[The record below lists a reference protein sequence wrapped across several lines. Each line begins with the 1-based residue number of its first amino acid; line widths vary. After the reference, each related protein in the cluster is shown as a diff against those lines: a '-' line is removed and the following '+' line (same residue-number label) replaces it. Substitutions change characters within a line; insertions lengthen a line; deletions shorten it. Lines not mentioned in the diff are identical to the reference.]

1 MFFSLLPATVLAIY
15 FFWVKLPLAALCC
28 MVFLV
33 FVVERL
39 IHTYYVFT
47 DEGCLFIHQ
56 GRFSKVSRHSLSDIE
71 KVDIVRPSSLSF
83 LKNKDTV
90 MLTFC
95 DGSIKFITPFPAEE
109 FCRYFKRKQEDF
121 LESSGLLGELVIP
134 CWLPGDFL
142 VNRLGK
148 RLRGRCV
155 CGTDWIACCKMSYS
169 LLHK

>member
-1 MFFSLLPATVLAIY
+1 MQKLIRRYCFSVCCLLQCWPYISFGL
-15 FFWVKLPLAALCC
+15 KLPLAALCC

-90 MLTFC
+90 MLTFY
-95 DGSIKFITPFPAEE
+95 DGSIKFITPFPAED
-109 FCRYFKRKQEDF
+109 FCGISNENRKIFLKRQMAYEYEAF
-121 LESSGLLGELVIP
+121 
-134 CWLPGDFL
+134 
-142 VNRLGK
+142 
-148 RLRGRCV
+148 
-155 CGTDWIACCKMSYS
+155 
-169 LLHK
+169 